1 LDDCPPTHQI
11 LKEQV
16 LSYKNRASWA
26 EGRTRKAEDKFT
38 DLEMLNATLT
48 CQMQVRN
55 WSYNLDSDNSLKKEQ
70 GNSYYVKY
78 GGSHIV
84 SRLSRLIV
92 TDIFQVLGGAELTG
106 EGAESLPYLLS
117 QITERDKRIQV
128 GVEAAYFRHE
138 TRLSPGQKLDLKPC

>member
-1 LDDCPPTHQI
+1 VVWGGQKLTTRAVGQTAGPPSRITITLLLADCPPTHQI

-55 WSYNLDSDNSLKKEQ
+55 WSYNLDSDNSLKK
-70 GNSYYVKY
+70 
-78 GGSHIV
+78 
-84 SRLSRLIV
+84 
-92 TDIFQVLGGAELTG
+92 D
-106 EGAESLPYLLS
+106 
-117 QITERDKRIQV
+117 
-128 GVEAAYFRHE
+128 
-138 TRLSPGQKLDLKPC
+138 